1 MMIYG
6 NTTSK
11 FKPKQKTKA
20 EREEYDAW
28 CNKHGIKA
36 VGKTKKKTVRVLNS
50 PVLVTNPIR
59 RETKYYPS
67 LDTGHTGAVNMGKQK
82 QVYTGDKII
91 GIATM
96 HKSNLVP
103 IFNDESAVEVSRMR
117 R

>member
-11 FKPKQKTKA
+11 FKPKQKSKA
-20 EREEYDAW
+20 ERDEYDAW
-28 CNKHGIKA
+28 CKKHGIKTT
-36 VGKTKKKTVRVLNS
+36 GKAKKKAVRVLDS
-50 PVLVTNPIR
+50 PVLVTKPNY
-59 RETKYYPS
+59 RETIRYPS

>member
-11 FKPKQKTKA
+11 FKPKQKSKA
-20 EREEYDAW
+20 ERDEYDAW
-28 CNKHGIKA
+28 CNKYGIKA
-36 VGKTKKKTVRVLNS
+36 VGKTKKKPVRVLNS
-50 PVLVTNPIR
+50 PVLVTKPNY
-59 RETKYYPS
+59 RETIRYPS